1 MHKRKKSDE
10 EVSKELQEI
19 RRSTR
24 KLAKFIPGQDT
35 GTATQ
40 TNNRSPSKVKFI
52 LTLNVNKTNLN
63 LHRNPYIHQNMN
75 LYIV

>member
-24 KLAKFIPGQDT
+24 KLAKFIPGLDT
-35 GTATQ
+35 GTAGQ
-40 TNNRSPSKVKFI
+40 TTGETTEP
-52 LTLNVNKTNLN
+52 
-63 LHRNPYIHQNMN
+63 QQAE
-75 LYIV
+75 